1 MLSAALPESR
11 DVRTLVETFR
21 QAALQIGYQHHAIVE
36 LSGASHPASIDV
48 VSLHYPSEWVEH
60 YTRND
65 YLSIPSIARHSAT
78 ARRSRGT
85 TSRRRTCASGIC

>member
-48 VSLHYPSEWVEH
+48 VSLHYPSE
-60 YTRND
+60 
-65 YLSIPSIARHSAT
+65 
-78 ARRSRGT
+78 
-85 TSRRRTCASGIC
+85 